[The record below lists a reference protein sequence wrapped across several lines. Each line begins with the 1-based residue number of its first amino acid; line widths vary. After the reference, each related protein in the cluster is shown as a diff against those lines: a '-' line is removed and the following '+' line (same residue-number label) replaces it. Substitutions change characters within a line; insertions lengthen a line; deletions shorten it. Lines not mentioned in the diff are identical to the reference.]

1 MLEVIVDFI
10 KTSRKAI
17 VAFAITAIVS
27 YLSKKGL
34 SVEPELQQSA
44 QIFFEAVIAG
54 VLVWLVPN
62 KTKK

>member
-17 VAFAITAIVS
+17 VAFVLAAIVS

-34 SVEPELQQSA
+34 AVDVELQQSA
-44 QIFFEAVIAG
+44 QVFFEALVAG

-62 KTKK
+62 KK